1 MVLRCPQCSE
11 LKFFGRTQVL
21 GELVVCPACETVFRW
36 KEAVTGPSEAEG
48 SPRDAR
54 RSERKRG
61 KR

>member
-1 MVLRCPQCSE
+1 MVLRCPQCLE

-21 GELVVCPACETVFRW
+21 GELVVCPGCEAVFRW
-36 KEAVTGPSEAEG
+36 REAETDPSEADG

-54 RSERKRG
+54 RAERKRR